1 PCPFPLNWLLSHEP
15 FLGKELDMEEKQV
28 DPRTENDI
36 NSVVLISVLH
46 AICVAM
52 TPEQRKTVAGCLQQR
67 AEHLASTA
75 LDKRALAAGAHLSA
89 LSLLASGQ
97 ADDAAMSLEAMVKNL
112 RAGPAPTP

>member
-1 PCPFPLNWLLSHEP
+1 
-15 FLGKELDMEEKQV
+15 GKELDMEEKQV